1 MRGVILWFRVSF
13 TTLTIK
19 ILFHIRHA
27 IQYPI
32 FMLLSLK
39 ILTLHVINMCCNIK
53 EIFQRNVKVI
63 LIFNI
68 QLIPLS
74 LSSIPSLLF
83 QWNVTFINFHNSL
96 SDYYNEWPFIC
107 FVGIIICLIYF
118 YAFTKTCGKKK
129 VFRMDEALET
139 EFHLLYVYQLNNYNY
154 LKSIKACCVY
164 TNEP

>member
-1 MRGVILWFRVSF
+1 
-13 TTLTIK
+13 
-19 ILFHIRHA
+19 
-27 IQYPI
+27 
-32 FMLLSLK
+32 MLLSLK
-39 ILTLHVINMCCNIK
+39 ILTFACDQYVLQYK
-53 EIFQRNVKVI
+53 RNFLKKRKGYYNF
-63 LIFNI
+63 FNI

-118 YAFTKTCGKKK
+118 YAFTKTRRKKK

-154 LKSIKACCVY
+154 LKSRKACCD
-164 TNEP
+164 